1 MRQYHCLMAVANSAV
16 NQTSAKER
24 TQFVIEGMTCTACA
38 ARIETAL
45 SDVEGVLDAR
55 VNFTTATSLVWHNE
69 TVDRA
74 AMRELVASLGFRAVE
89 NGNRAEIQAMTEAT
103 LARRTIPAL
112 GIAFVAMATM
122 FVGFP
127 GSDWVIAALS
137 TVSVW
142 WAGWTFHHS
151 ARLQILQRS
160 LAMDTLVS
168 LGTLA
173 AWSWSVVVLVSG
185 ADRTLHFEGAT
196 AIVAF
201 VLLGKWWEARA
212 MRTSGDSLRALADIA
227 PSNVHLGDG
236 RVLPV
241 EDLEV
246 GMKFIVAPGERVA
259 TDGRVIEGISEVD
272 ASQTSGESS
281 LVEVAPGAKVAGGVL
296 NGAGALV
303 VEATAVGE
311 DTEIARVA
319 RLVEDAQAGQAPIQ
333 RLADRVASIFVPMV
347 VVLAAG
353 TLVVRLILS
362 HELSDA
368 LTAAI
373 AVLIVSCPCSLGLA
387 TPLAVLVGT
396 GRAAQLGVIVA
407 GAHVL
412 DSTRS
417 VDTVVFDKTGTLTRG
432 KPTVVKVTALDN
444 NSDFLL
450 SLAGSLESRSEHPIA
465 RAFSQFSDQT
475 ASVGDF
481 LNHPGQGITGT
492 VDGVEMRVG
501 KRTLFEEVP
510 ASLQERDVSGTQ
522 IFLGR
527 GPVAEAAVLVTDEI
541 RPTSAA
547 AISSLRDLELE
558 VVLLSGDSCEVAEKV
573 ARAIGIDNVIAE
585 VLPEQ
590 KRDHVAAMQANGQ
603 CVAMV
608 GDGINDTPA
617 LAIADLGIAMQSGT
631 DAARNTAD
639 LTIMT
644 NDPRAVADGIVLSR
658 KTLRVIKVNLAWAFS
673 YNALALPL
681 AIIGSLAPTQ
691 AAIAMALSSF
701 LVVTNSL
708 RLRRFCSLATN

>member
-1 MRQYHCLMAVANSAV
+1 MAVANSAV

-24 TQFVIEGMTCTACA
+24 TQFIIEGMTCTACA

-55 VNFTTATSLVWHNE
+55 VNFATATSLIWHNE
-69 TVDRA
+69 TADRA
-74 AMRELVASLGFRAVE
+74 AMRELIASLGFRAVE

-103 LARRTIPAL
+103 LARRTVPAL
-112 GIAFVAMATM
+112 AIAFVAMATM
-122 FVGFP
+122 FFGFP

-142 WAGWTFHHS
+142 WAGWSFHHS
-151 ARLQILQRS
+151 TRLQILQRS

-227 PSNVHLGDG
+227 PSKVHLDDG
-236 RVLPV
+236 SELPV

-259 TDGRVIEGISEVD
+259 TDGRVVEGISEVD

-281 LVEVAPGAKVAGGVL
+281 PVEVAPGAVIAGGVL

-303 VEATAVGE
+303 VKATAVGE

-333 RLADRVASIFVPMV
+333 RLADRLASIFVPIV

-353 TLVVRLILS
+353 TLAVRLILG
-362 HELSDA
+362 HDFSDA

-412 DSTRS
+412 ESARS

-432 KPTVVKVTALDN
+432 KPTVVKVTALNTD
-444 NSDFLL
+444 SEFLL

-465 RAFSQFSDQT
+465 RAFSQFSNET
-475 ASVGDF
+475 ASVSDF

-492 VDGVEMRVG
+492 VNGVEMRVG
-501 KRTLFEEVP
+501 KRSLFEEVP
-510 ASLQERDVSGTQ
+510 ASLKEPNVSGTQ

-527 GPVAEAAVLVTDEI
+527 GPVAEAAVSVADEI

-558 VVLLSGDSCEVAEKV
+558 VVLLSGDSREVAEEV
-573 ARAIGIDNVIAE
+573 AQVIRINNVIAE
-585 VLPEQ
+585 VLPEE
-590 KRDHVAAMQANGQ
+590 KRDHIAAMQANGQ

-639 LTIMT
+639 LTIMS
-644 NDPRAVADGIVLSR
+644 NDPRAVADGIALSR
-658 KTLRVIKVNLAWAFS
+658 KTLRVIKVNLMWAFS
-673 YNALALPL
+673 YNAVALPL

-708 RLRRFCSLATN
+708 RLRRFRSLSTN

>member
-1 MRQYHCLMAVANSAV
+1 MAVANSAV

-24 TQFVIEGMTCTACA
+24 TQFIIEGMTCTACA

-55 VNFTTATSLVWHNE
+55 VNFATATSLIWHNE
-69 TVDRA
+69 TADRA
-74 AMRELVASLGFRAVE
+74 AMRELIASLGFRAVE

-103 LARRTIPAL
+103 LARRTVPAL
-112 GIAFVAMATM
+112 AIAFVAMATM
-122 FVGFP
+122 FFGFP

-142 WAGWTFHHS
+142 WAGWSFHHS
-151 ARLQILQRS
+151 TRLQILQRS

-227 PSNVHLGDG
+227 PSKVHLDDG
-236 RVLPV
+236 SELPV

-259 TDGRVIEGISEVD
+259 TDGRVVEGISEVD

-281 LVEVAPGAKVAGGVL
+281 PVEVAPGAVIAGGVL

-303 VEATAVGE
+303 VKATAVGE

-333 RLADRVASIFVPMV
+333 RLADRLASIFVPIV

-353 TLVVRLILS
+353 TLAVRLILG
-362 HELSDA
+362 HDFSDA

-412 DSTRS
+412 ESARS

-432 KPTVVKVTALDN
+432 KPTVVKVTALNTD
-444 NSDFLL
+444 SEFLL

-465 RAFSQFSDQT
+465 RAFSQFSDET
-475 ASVGDF
+475 ASVSDF

-492 VDGVEMRVG
+492 VNGVEMRVG
-501 KRTLFEEVP
+501 KRSLFEEVP
-510 ASLQERDVSGTQ
+510 ASLKEPNVSGTQ

-527 GPVAEAAVLVTDEI
+527 GPVAEAAVSVADEI

-558 VVLLSGDSCEVAEKV
+558 VVLLSGDSREVAEEV
-573 ARAIGIDNVIAE
+573 AQVIRINNVIAE
-585 VLPEQ
+585 VLPEE
-590 KRDHVAAMQANGQ
+590 KRDHIAAMQANGQ

-639 LTIMT
+639 LTIMS
-644 NDPRAVADGIVLSR
+644 NDPCAVADGIALSR
-658 KTLRVIKVNLAWAFS
+658 KTLRVIKVNLMWAFS
-673 YNALALPL
+673 YNAVALPL

-708 RLRRFCSLATN
+708 RLRRFRSLSTN

>member
-1 MRQYHCLMAVANSAV
+1 MAVANSAV

-24 TQFVIEGMTCTACA
+24 TQFIIEGMTCTACA

-55 VNFTTATSLVWHNE
+55 VNFATATSLIWHNE
-69 TVDRA
+69 TADRA
-74 AMRELVASLGFRAVE
+74 AMRELIASLGFRAVE

-103 LARRTIPAL
+103 LARRTVPAL
-112 GIAFVAMATM
+112 AIAFVAMATM
-122 FVGFP
+122 FFGFP

-142 WAGWTFHHS
+142 WAGWSFHHS
-151 ARLQILQRS
+151 TRLQILQRS

-227 PSNVHLGDG
+227 PSKVHLDDG
-236 RVLPV
+236 SELPV

-259 TDGRVIEGISEVD
+259 TDGRVVEGISEVD

-281 LVEVAPGAKVAGGVL
+281 PVEVAPGAVIAGGVL

-303 VEATAVGE
+303 VKATAVGD

-333 RLADRVASIFVPMV
+333 RLADRLASIFVPIV

-353 TLVVRLILS
+353 TLAVRLILG
-362 HELSDA
+362 HDFSDA

-412 DSTRS
+412 ESARS

-432 KPTVVKVTALDN
+432 KPTVVKVAALNTD
-444 NSDFLL
+444 SEFLL

-465 RAFSQFSDQT
+465 RAFSQFSNET
-475 ASVGDF
+475 ASVSDF

-492 VDGVEMRVG
+492 VNGVEMRVG
-501 KRTLFEEVP
+501 KRSLFEEVP
-510 ASLQERDVSGTQ
+510 ASLKEPDVSGTR

-527 GPVAEAAVLVTDEI
+527 GPVAEAAVSVTDEI

-558 VVLLSGDSCEVAEKV
+558 VVLLSGDSREVAEEV
-573 ARAIGIDNVIAE
+573 AQVIRINNVIAE
-585 VLPEQ
+585 VLPEE
-590 KRDHVAAMQANGQ
+590 KRDHIAAMQANGQ

-639 LTIMT
+639 LTIMS
-644 NDPRAVADGIVLSR
+644 NDPRAVADGIALSR
-658 KTLRVIKVNLAWAFS
+658 KTLRVIKVNLMWAFS
-673 YNALALPL
+673 YNAVALPL

-708 RLRRFCSLATN
+708 RLRRFRSLSTN

>member
-1 MRQYHCLMAVANSAV
+1 MAVANSAV

-24 TQFVIEGMTCTACA
+24 TQFIIEGMTCTACA

-45 SDVEGVLDAR
+45 SDVDGVLDAR
-55 VNFTTATSLVWHNE
+55 VNFATATSLIWHNE
-69 TVDRA
+69 TADRA
-74 AMRELVASLGFRAVE
+74 AMRELIASLGFRAVE

-103 LARRTIPAL
+103 LARRTVPAL
-112 GIAFVAMATM
+112 AIALVAMATM
-122 FVGFP
+122 FFGFP

-142 WAGWTFHHS
+142 WAGWSFHHS
-151 ARLQILQRS
+151 TRLQILQRS

-227 PSNVHLGDG
+227 PSKVHLDDG
-236 RVLPV
+236 SELPV

-259 TDGRVIEGISEVD
+259 TDGRVVEGISEVD

-281 LVEVAPGAKVAGGVL
+281 PVEVAPGAVIAGGVL

-303 VEATAVGE
+303 IEATAVGE

-333 RLADRVASIFVPMV
+333 RLADRLASIFVPIV

-353 TLVVRLILS
+353 TLAVRLILG
-362 HELSDA
+362 HDFSDA

-412 DSTRS
+412 ESARS

-432 KPTVVKVTALDN
+432 KPTVVKVTALNTD
-444 NSDFLL
+444 SEFLL

-465 RAFSQFSDQT
+465 RAFSQFSNET
-475 ASVGDF
+475 ASVSDF

-492 VDGVEMRVG
+492 VNGVEMRVG
-501 KRTLFEEVP
+501 KRSLFEEVP
-510 ASLQERDVSGTQ
+510 ASLKEPNVSGTQ

-527 GPVAEAAVLVTDEI
+527 GPVAEAAVSVADEI

-558 VVLLSGDSCEVAEKV
+558 VVLLSGDSREVAEEV
-573 ARAIGIDNVIAE
+573 AQVIRINNVIAE
-585 VLPEQ
+585 VLPEE
-590 KRDHVAAMQANGQ
+590 KRDHIAAMQANGQ

-639 LTIMT
+639 LTIMS
-644 NDPRAVADGIVLSR
+644 NDPRAVADGIALSR
-658 KTLRVIKVNLAWAFS
+658 KTLRVIKVNLMWAFS
-673 YNALALPL
+673 YNAVALPL

-708 RLRRFCSLATN
+708 RLRRFRSLSTN

>member
-1 MRQYHCLMAVANSAV
+1 MAVANSAV

-24 TQFVIEGMTCTACA
+24 TQFIIEGMTCTACA

-55 VNFTTATSLVWHNE
+55 VNFATATSLIWHNE

-74 AMRELVASLGFRAVE
+74 AMRDLVASLGFRAVE
-89 NGNRAEIQAMTEAT
+89 NGNRAEIQATTEAA
-103 LARRTIPAL
+103 LARRAIPAL
-112 GIAFVAMATM
+112 GIAFVAMTTM
-122 FVGFP
+122 FVAFP

-142 WAGWTFHHS
+142 WAGWTFHRS

-212 MRTSGDSLRALADIA
+212 MRISSDSLSALADIA
-227 PSNVHLGDG
+227 PSKVHLGDG
-236 RVLPV
+236 REIPI

-272 ASQTSGESS
+272 ASQTTGESS
-281 LVEVAPGAKVAGGVL
+281 PVEVAPGAKVAGGVL

-303 VEATAVGE
+303 VEATAIGE

-319 RLVEDAQAGQAPIQ
+319 RLVEEAQAGQAPIQ
-333 RLADRVASIFVPMV
+333 RLADRVASIFVPVV

-353 TLVVRLILS
+353 TLVIRLILG

-373 AVLIVSCPCSLGLA
+373 AVLIVSCPCALGLA

-396 GRAAQLGVIVA
+396 GRAAQLGIIVA

-412 DSTRS
+412 DATRS

-432 KPTVVKVTALDN
+432 KPIVAKVTAPNN
-444 NSDFLL
+444 NSELLL

-465 RAFSQFSDQT
+465 RAFSQFSEET
-475 ASVGDF
+475 ASVIDF

-501 KRTLFEEVP
+501 KRALFEEVP
-510 ASLQERDVSGTQ
+510 ASLKEPDISGTR

-527 GPVAEAAVLVTDEI
+527 GPIAEAAVFVTDEI

-547 AISSLRDLELE
+547 AISSLRDLDLE
-558 VVLLSGDSCEVAEKV
+558 VVLLSGDSHEAAEKV
-573 ARAIGIDNVIAE
+573 ARDIRIDNVIAD
-585 VLPEQ
+585 VLPEE

-644 NDPRAVADGIVLSR
+644 NDPRAVADGIALSR
-658 KTLRVIKVNLAWAFS
+658 KTLRIIKANLAWAFS
-673 YNALALPL
+673 YNAVALPL
-681 AIIGSLAPTQ
+681 AVTGSLAPTQ

-701 LVVTNSL
+701 FVVTNSL
-708 RLRRFCSLATN
+708 RLRRFRSLSTD

>member
-1 MRQYHCLMAVANSAV
+1 MAVANSAV

-24 TQFVIEGMTCTACA
+24 TQFIIEGMTCTACA

-55 VNFTTATSLVWHNE
+55 VNFATATSLIWHNE
-69 TVDRA
+69 TVDGD

-103 LARRTIPAL
+103 LARRTVPAL
-112 GIAFVAMATM
+112 AIAFVAMATM
-122 FVGFP
+122 FFGFP

-142 WAGWTFHHS
+142 WAGWSFHRS
-151 ARLQILQRS
+151 TRLQILQRS

-185 ADRTLHFEGAT
+185 ADRTLHFEGAA

-227 PSNVHLGDG
+227 PSKVHLGDG
-236 RVLPV
+236 SELPV

-259 TDGRVIEGISEVD
+259 TDGRVVEGISEVD

-281 LVEVAPGAKVAGGVL
+281 PVEVAPGAIVAGGVL

-333 RLADRVASIFVPMV
+333 RLADRLAAIFVPI
-347 VVLAAG
+347 VVLLAVG
-353 TLVVRLILS
+353 TLVVRLILG
-362 HELSDA
+362 HDLSDA

-412 DSTRS
+412 ESTRS

-432 KPTVVKVTALDN
+432 KPTVVKVTAPDN
-444 NSDFLL
+444 NSEFLL

-465 RAFSQFSDQT
+465 RAFSQFSDET
-475 ASVGDF
+475 VSVSDF

-492 VDGVEMRVG
+492 VNGVEMRVG
-501 KRTLFEEVP
+501 KRSLFEEVP
-510 ASLQERDVSGTQ
+510 ASLKEPDVSGTQ
-522 IFLGR
+522 IFFGR
-527 GPVAEAAVLVTDEI
+527 GPVAEAAVSVTDQI

-558 VVLLSGDSCEVAEKV
+558 VVLLSGDSCEVAEEV
-573 ARAIGIDNVIAE
+573 ARTIRINNVIAE
-585 VLPEQ
+585 VLPEE
-590 KRDHVAAMQANGQ
+590 KRDHIAAMQANGQ

-617 LAIADLGIAMQSGT
+617 LALADLGIAMQSGT

-639 LTIMT
+639 LTIMS
-644 NDPRAVADGIVLSR
+644 NDPRAVADGIALSR
-658 KTLRVIKVNLAWAFS
+658 KTLRVIKVNLMWAFS
-673 YNALALPL
+673 YNAVALPL
-681 AIIGSLAPTQ
+681 AIVGSLAPTQ

-708 RLRRFCSLATN
+708 RLRRFRSLSTN

>member
-1 MRQYHCLMAVANSAV
+1 MAVANSAV

-24 TQFVIEGMTCTACA
+24 TQFIIEGMTCTACA

-55 VNFTTATSLVWHNE
+55 VNFATATSLIWHNE
-69 TVDRA
+69 TVDGD

-103 LARRTIPAL
+103 LARRTVPAL
-112 GIAFVAMATM
+112 AIAFVAMATM
-122 FVGFP
+122 FFGFP

-142 WAGWTFHHS
+142 WAGWSFHRS
-151 ARLQILQRS
+151 TRLQILQRS

-185 ADRTLHFEGAT
+185 ADRTLHFEGAA

-227 PSNVHLGDG
+227 PSKVHLGDG
-236 RVLPV
+236 SELPV

-259 TDGRVIEGISEVD
+259 TDGRVVEGISEVD

-281 LVEVAPGAKVAGGVL
+281 PVEVAPGAIVAGGVL

-333 RLADRVASIFVPMV
+333 RLADRLAAIFVPI
-347 VVLAAG
+347 VVLLAVG
-353 TLVVRLILS
+353 TLVLRLILG
-362 HELSDA
+362 HDLSDA

-412 DSTRS
+412 ESTRS

-432 KPTVVKVTALDN
+432 KPTVVKVTAPDN
-444 NSDFLL
+444 NSEFLL

-465 RAFSQFSDQT
+465 RAFSQFSDET
-475 ASVGDF
+475 VSVSDF

-492 VDGVEMRVG
+492 VNGVEMRVG
-501 KRTLFEEVP
+501 KRSLFEEVP
-510 ASLQERDVSGTQ
+510 ASLKEPDVSGTQ
-522 IFLGR
+522 IFFGR
-527 GPVAEAAVLVTDEI
+527 GPVAEAAVSVTDQI

-558 VVLLSGDSCEVAEKV
+558 VVLLSGDSCEVAEEV
-573 ARAIGIDNVIAE
+573 ARTIRINNVIAE
-585 VLPEQ
+585 VLPEE
-590 KRDHVAAMQANGQ
+590 KRDHIAAMQANGQ

-617 LAIADLGIAMQSGT
+617 LALADLGIAMQSGT

-639 LTIMT
+639 LTIMS
-644 NDPRAVADGIVLSR
+644 NDPRAVADGIALSR
-658 KTLRVIKVNLAWAFS
+658 KTLRVIKVNLMWAFS
-673 YNALALPL
+673 YNAVALPL
-681 AIIGSLAPTQ
+681 AIVGSLAPTQ

-708 RLRRFCSLATN
+708 RLRRFRSLSTN

>member
-1 MRQYHCLMAVANSAV
+1 MAVANSAV

-24 TQFVIEGMTCTACA
+24 TQFIIEGMTCTACA

-55 VNFTTATSLVWHNE
+55 VNFATATSLIWHNE
-69 TVDRA
+69 TVDGD

-103 LARRTIPAL
+103 LARRTVPAL
-112 GIAFVAMATM
+112 AIAFVAMATM
-122 FVGFP
+122 FFGFP

-142 WAGWTFHHS
+142 WAGWSFHRS
-151 ARLQILQRS
+151 TRLQILQRS

-185 ADRTLHFEGAT
+185 ADRTLHFEGAA

-227 PSNVHLGDG
+227 PSKVHLGDG
-236 RVLPV
+236 SELPV

-259 TDGRVIEGISEVD
+259 TDGRVVEGISEVD

-281 LVEVAPGAKVAGGVL
+281 PVEVAPGAIIAGGVL

-333 RLADRVASIFVPMV
+333 RLADRLAAIFVPI
-347 VVLAAG
+347 VVLLAVG
-353 TLVVRLILS
+353 TLVLRLILG
-362 HELSDA
+362 HDLSDA

-412 DSTRS
+412 ESTRS

-432 KPTVVKVTALDN
+432 KPTVVKVTAPDN
-444 NSDFLL
+444 NSEFLL

-465 RAFSQFSDQT
+465 WAFSQFSDET
-475 ASVGDF
+475 ASVSDF

-492 VDGVEMRVG
+492 VNGVEMRVG
-501 KRTLFEEVP
+501 KRSLFEEVP
-510 ASLQERDVSGTQ
+510 ASLKEPDVSGTQ
-522 IFLGR
+522 IFFGR
-527 GPVAEAAVLVTDEI
+527 GPVAEAAVSVTDQI

-558 VVLLSGDSCEVAEKV
+558 VVLLSGDSCEVAEEV
-573 ARAIGIDNVIAE
+573 ARTIRINNVIAE
-585 VLPEQ
+585 VLPEE
-590 KRDHVAAMQANGQ
+590 KRDHIAAMQANGQ

-617 LAIADLGIAMQSGT
+617 LALADLGIAMQSGT

-639 LTIMT
+639 LTIMS
-644 NDPRAVADGIVLSR
+644 NDPRAVADGIALSR
-658 KTLRVIKVNLAWAFS
+658 KTLRVIKVNLMWAFS
-673 YNALALPL
+673 YNAVALPL
-681 AIIGSLAPTQ
+681 AIVGSLAPTQ

-708 RLRRFCSLATN
+708 RLRRFRSLSTN

>member
-1 MRQYHCLMAVANSAV
+1 MAVANSAV

-24 TQFVIEGMTCTACA
+24 TQFIIEGMTCTACA

-55 VNFTTATSLVWHNE
+55 VNFATATSLIWHNE

-103 LARRTIPAL
+103 LARRTVPAL
-112 GIAFVAMATM
+112 AIAFVAMATM
-122 FVGFP
+122 FFGFP
-127 GSDWVIAALS
+127 GSDWAIAALS

-185 ADRTLHFEGAT
+185 ADRTLHFEGAA

-227 PSNVHLGDG
+227 PSKVHLGDG
-236 RVLPV
+236 SEIPV

-259 TDGRVIEGISEVD
+259 TDGRVVEGISEVD

-281 LVEVAPGAKVAGGVL
+281 PVEVAPGAIIAGGVL

-333 RLADRVASIFVPMV
+333 RLADRLASIFVPI
-347 VVLAAG
+347 VVLLAVG
-353 TLVVRLILS
+353 TLVVRLILG
-362 HELSDA
+362 HDLSDA

-432 KPTVVKVTALDN
+432 KPTVVKVTALNN
-444 NSDFLL
+444 NSEFLL

-465 RAFSQFSDQT
+465 RAFSQFSDET
-475 ASVGDF
+475 ASVSDF

-492 VDGVEMRVG
+492 VNGVEMRVG
-501 KRTLFEEVP
+501 KRSLFEEVP
-510 ASLQERDVSGTQ
+510 ASLKEPDVSGTR

-527 GPVAEAAVLVTDEI
+527 GPVAEAAVSVTDEI

-558 VVLLSGDSCEVAEKV
+558 VVLLSGDSCEVAEEV
-573 ARAIGIDNVIAE
+573 ARAIRIDNVIAE
-585 VLPEQ
+585 VLPEE
-590 KRDHVAAMQANGQ
+590 KRDHIAAMQANGQ

-617 LAIADLGIAMQSGT
+617 LAVADLGIAMQSGT

-639 LTIMT
+639 LTIMS
-644 NDPRAVADGIVLSR
+644 NDPRAVADGIALSR
-658 KTLRVIKVNLAWAFS
+658 KTLRVIKVNLMWAFS
-673 YNALALPL
+673 YNAVALPL

-708 RLRRFCSLATN
+708 RLRRFRSLSTN

>member
-1 MRQYHCLMAVANSAV
+1 MAVANSAV

-55 VNFTTATSLVWHNE
+55 VNFATATSLIWHNE

-103 LARRTIPAL
+103 LARRTVPAL
-112 GIAFVAMATM
+112 AIAFVAMATM
-122 FVGFP
+122 FFGFP
-127 GSDWVIAALS
+127 GSDWAIAALS

-185 ADRTLHFEGAT
+185 ADRTLHFEGAA

-227 PSNVHLGDG
+227 PSKVHLGDG
-236 RVLPV
+236 SEIPV

-259 TDGRVIEGISEVD
+259 TDGRVVEGISEVD

-281 LVEVAPGAKVAGGVL
+281 PVEVAPGAIIAGGVL

-333 RLADRVASIFVPMV
+333 RLADRLASIFVPI
-347 VVLAAG
+347 VVLLAVG
-353 TLVVRLILS
+353 TLVVRLILG
-362 HELSDA
+362 HDLSDA

-432 KPTVVKVTALDN
+432 KPTVVKVTALNN
-444 NSDFLL
+444 NSEFLL

-465 RAFSQFSDQT
+465 RAFSQFSDET
-475 ASVGDF
+475 ASVSDF

-492 VDGVEMRVG
+492 VNGVEMRVG
-501 KRTLFEEVP
+501 KRSLFEEVP
-510 ASLQERDVSGTQ
+510 ASLKEPDVSGTR

-527 GPVAEAAVLVTDEI
+527 GPVAEAAVSVTDEI

-558 VVLLSGDSCEVAEKV
+558 VVLLSGDSCEVAEEV
-573 ARAIGIDNVIAE
+573 ARAIRIDNVIAE
-585 VLPEQ
+585 VLPEE
-590 KRDHVAAMQANGQ
+590 KRDHIAAMQANGQ

-617 LAIADLGIAMQSGT
+617 LAVADLGIAMQSGT

-639 LTIMT
+639 LTIMS
-644 NDPRAVADGIVLSR
+644 NDPRAVADGIALSR
-658 KTLRVIKVNLAWAFS
+658 KTLRVIKVNLMWAFS
-673 YNALALPL
+673 YNAVALPL

-708 RLRRFCSLATN
+708 RLRRFRSLSTN

>member
-1 MRQYHCLMAVANSAV
+1 MAVANSAV

-24 TQFVIEGMTCTACA
+24 TQFIIEGMTCTACA

-55 VNFTTATSLVWHNE
+55 VNFATATSLIWHNE

-103 LARRTIPAL
+103 LARRTVPAL
-112 GIAFVAMATM
+112 AIAFVAMATM
-122 FVGFP
+122 FFGFP
-127 GSDWVIAALS
+127 GSDWAIAALS

-185 ADRTLHFEGAT
+185 ADRTLHFEGAA

-227 PSNVHLGDG
+227 PSKVHLADG
-236 RVLPV
+236 SEIPV

-259 TDGRVIEGISEVD
+259 TDGRVVEGISEVD

-281 LVEVAPGAKVAGGVL
+281 PVEVAPGAIIAGGVL

-333 RLADRVASIFVPMV
+333 RLADRLASIFVPI
-347 VVLAAG
+347 VVLLAVG
-353 TLVVRLILS
+353 TLVVRLILG
-362 HELSDA
+362 HDLSDA

-432 KPTVVKVTALDN
+432 KPTVVKVTALNN
-444 NSDFLL
+444 NSEFLL

-465 RAFSQFSDQT
+465 RAFSQFSDET
-475 ASVGDF
+475 ASVSDF

-492 VDGVEMRVG
+492 VNGVEMRVG
-501 KRTLFEEVP
+501 KRSLFEEVP
-510 ASLQERDVSGTQ
+510 ASLKEPDVSGTR

-527 GPVAEAAVLVTDEI
+527 GPVAEAAVSVTDEI

-558 VVLLSGDSCEVAEKV
+558 VVLLSGDSCEVAEEV
-573 ARAIGIDNVIAE
+573 ARAIRIDNVIAE
-585 VLPEQ
+585 VLPEE
-590 KRDHVAAMQANGQ
+590 KRDHIAAMQANGQ

-617 LAIADLGIAMQSGT
+617 LAVADLGIAMQSGT

-639 LTIMT
+639 LTIMS
-644 NDPRAVADGIVLSR
+644 NDPRAVADGIALSR
-658 KTLRVIKVNLAWAFS
+658 KTLRVIKVNLMWAFS
-673 YNALALPL
+673 YNAVALPL

-708 RLRRFCSLATN
+708 RLRRFRSLSTN

>member
-1 MRQYHCLMAVANSAV
+1 
-16 NQTSAKER
+16 
-24 TQFVIEGMTCTACA
+24 
-38 ARIETAL
+38 
-45 SDVEGVLDAR
+45 
-55 VNFTTATSLVWHNE
+55 
-69 TVDRA
+69 
-74 AMRELVASLGFRAVE
+74 
-89 NGNRAEIQAMTEAT
+89 
-103 LARRTIPAL
+103 
-112 GIAFVAMATM
+112 
-122 FVGFP
+122 
-127 GSDWVIAALS
+127 
-137 TVSVW
+137 
-142 WAGWTFHHS
+142 
-151 ARLQILQRS
+151 
-160 LAMDTLVS
+160 
-168 LGTLA
+168 
-173 AWSWSVVVLVSG
+173 
-185 ADRTLHFEGAT
+185 
-196 AIVAF
+196 
-201 VLLGKWWEARA
+201 

-227 PSNVHLGDG
+227 PSKVHLDDG
-236 RVLPV
+236 SELPV

-259 TDGRVIEGISEVD
+259 TDGRVVEGISEVD

-281 LVEVAPGAKVAGGVL
+281 PVEVAPGAVIAGGVL

-303 VEATAVGE
+303 VKATAVGE

-333 RLADRVASIFVPMV
+333 RLADRLASIFVPIV

-353 TLVVRLILS
+353 TLAVRLILG
-362 HELSDA
+362 HDFSDA

-412 DSTRS
+412 ESARS

-432 KPTVVKVTALDN
+432 KPTVVKVTALNTD
-444 NSDFLL
+444 SEFLL

-465 RAFSQFSDQT
+465 RAFSQFSNET
-475 ASVGDF
+475 ASVSDF

-492 VDGVEMRVG
+492 VNGVEMRVG
-501 KRTLFEEVP
+501 KRSLFEEVP
-510 ASLQERDVSGTQ
+510 ASLKEPNVSGTQ

-527 GPVAEAAVLVTDEI
+527 GPVAEAAVSVADEI

-558 VVLLSGDSCEVAEKV
+558 VVLLSGDSREVAEEV
-573 ARAIGIDNVIAE
+573 AQVIRINNVIAE
-585 VLPEQ
+585 VLPEE
-590 KRDHVAAMQANGQ
+590 KRDHIAAMQANGQ

-639 LTIMT
+639 LTIMS
-644 NDPRAVADGIVLSR
+644 NDPRAVADGIALSR
-658 KTLRVIKVNLAWAFS
+658 KTLRVIKVNLMWAFS
-673 YNALALPL
+673 YNAVALPL

-708 RLRRFCSLATN
+708 RLRRFRSLSTN

>member
-1 MRQYHCLMAVANSAV
+1 MAVANSAV

-24 TQFVIEGMTCTACA
+24 TQFIIEGMTCTACA

-45 SDVEGVLDAR
+45 SDVDGVLDAR
-55 VNFTTATSLVWHNE
+55 VNFATATSLIWHNE
-69 TVDRA
+69 TADRA
-74 AMRELVASLGFRAVE
+74 AMRELIASLGFRAVE

-103 LARRTIPAL
+103 LARRTVPAL
-112 GIAFVAMATM
+112 AIALVAMATM
-122 FVGFP
+122 FFGFP

-142 WAGWTFHHS
+142 WAGWSFHHS
-151 ARLQILQRS
+151 TRLQILQRS

-227 PSNVHLGDG
+227 PSKVQLGDG
-236 RVLPV
+236 SELPV

-259 TDGRVIEGISEVD
+259 TDGRVVEGISEVD

-281 LVEVAPGAKVAGGVL
+281 PVEVAPGAVIAGGVL
-296 NGAGALV
+296 NGAGSLV
-303 VEATAVGE
+303 VKATAVGE

-333 RLADRVASIFVPMV
+333 RLADRLASIFVPIV

-353 TLVVRLILS
+353 TLAVRLILG
-362 HELSDA
+362 HDFSDA

-412 DSTRS
+412 ESARS

-432 KPTVVKVTALDN
+432 KPTVVKVTALNTD
-444 NSDFLL
+444 SEFLL

-465 RAFSQFSDQT
+465 RAFSQFSNET
-475 ASVGDF
+475 ASVSDF

-492 VDGVEMRVG
+492 VNGVEMRVG
-501 KRTLFEEVP
+501 KRSLFEEVP
-510 ASLQERDVSGTQ
+510 ASLKEPNVSGTQ
-522 IFLGR
+522 ILLGR
-527 GPVAEAAVLVTDEI
+527 GPVAEAAVSVADEI

-558 VVLLSGDSCEVAEKV
+558 VVLLSGDSCEVTEEV
-573 ARAIGIDNVIAE
+573 AQVIRINNVIAE
-585 VLPEQ
+585 VLPEE
-590 KRDHVAAMQANGQ
+590 KRDHIAAMQANGQ

-639 LTIMT
+639 LTIMS
-644 NDPRAVADGIVLSR
+644 NDPRAVADGIALSR
-658 KTLRVIKVNLAWAFS
+658 KTLRVIKVNLMWAFS
-673 YNALALPL
+673 YNAVALPL

-701 LVVTNSL
+701 LVVPNSL
-708 RLRRFCSLATN
+708 RLRRFRSLSTN

>member
-1 MRQYHCLMAVANSAV
+1 MAVANSAV

-24 TQFVIEGMTCTACA
+24 TQFIIEGMTCTACA

-45 SDVEGVLDAR
+45 SDVDGVLDAR
-55 VNFTTATSLVWHNE
+55 VNFATATSLIWHNE
-69 TVDRA
+69 TADRA
-74 AMRELVASLGFRAVE
+74 AMRELIASLGFRAVE

-103 LARRTIPAL
+103 LARRTVPAL
-112 GIAFVAMATM
+112 AIALVAMATM
-122 FVGFP
+122 FFGFP

-142 WAGWTFHHS
+142 WAGWSFHHS
-151 ARLQILQRS
+151 TRLQILQRS

-227 PSNVHLGDG
+227 PSKVHLDDG
-236 RVLPV
+236 SELPV

-259 TDGRVIEGISEVD
+259 TDGRVVEGISEVD

-281 LVEVAPGAKVAGGVL
+281 PVEVAPGAVIAGGVL

-303 VEATAVGE
+303 VKATAVGE

-333 RLADRVASIFVPMV
+333 RLADRLASIFVPIV

-353 TLVVRLILS
+353 TLAVRLILG
-362 HELSDA
+362 HDFSDA

-412 DSTRS
+412 ESARS

-432 KPTVVKVTALDN
+432 KPTVVKVTALNTD
-444 NSDFLL
+444 SEFLL

-465 RAFSQFSDQT
+465 RAFSQFSNET
-475 ASVGDF
+475 ASVSDF

-492 VDGVEMRVG
+492 VNGVEMRVG
-501 KRTLFEEVP
+501 KRSLFEEVP
-510 ASLQERDVSGTQ
+510 ASLKEPNVSGTQ

-527 GPVAEAAVLVTDEI
+527 GPVAEAAVSVADEI

-558 VVLLSGDSCEVAEKV
+558 VVLLSGDSREVAEEV
-573 ARAIGIDNVIAE
+573 AQVIRINNVIAE
-585 VLPEQ
+585 VLPEE
-590 KRDHVAAMQANGQ
+590 KRDHIAAMQANGQ

-639 LTIMT
+639 LTIMS
-644 NDPRAVADGIVLSR
+644 NDPRAVADGIALSR
-658 KTLRVIKVNLAWAFS
+658 KTLRVIKVNLMWAFS
-673 YNALALPL
+673 YNAVALPL

-708 RLRRFCSLATN
+708 RLRRFRSLSTN

>member
-1 MRQYHCLMAVANSAV
+1 MAVANSAV

-24 TQFVIEGMTCTACA
+24 TQFIIEGMTCTACA

-55 VNFTTATSLVWHNE
+55 VNFATATSLIWHNE

-74 AMRELVASLGFRAVE
+74 AMRDLVASLGFRAVE
-89 NGNRAEIQAMTEAT
+89 NGNRAEIQATTEAA
-103 LARRTIPAL
+103 LARRAIPAL
-112 GIAFVAMATM
+112 GIAFVAMTTM
-122 FVGFP
+122 FVAFP

-142 WAGWTFHHS
+142 WAGWTFHRS

-212 MRTSGDSLRALADIA
+212 MRISSDSLSALADIA
-227 PSNVHLGDG
+227 PSKVHLGDG
-236 RVLPV
+236 REIPV

-272 ASQTSGESS
+272 ASQTTGESS
-281 LVEVAPGAKVAGGVL
+281 PVEVAPGAKVAGGVL

-303 VEATAVGE
+303 VEATAIGE

-319 RLVEDAQAGQAPIQ
+319 RLVEEAQAGQAPIQ
-333 RLADRVASIFVPMV
+333 RLADRVASIFVPVV

-353 TLVVRLILS
+353 TLVIRLILG

-373 AVLIVSCPCSLGLA
+373 AVLIVSCPCALGLA

-396 GRAAQLGVIVA
+396 GRAAQLGIIVA

-412 DSTRS
+412 DATRS

-432 KPTVVKVTALDN
+432 KPIVAKVTAPNN
-444 NSDFLL
+444 NSELLL

-465 RAFSQFSDQT
+465 RAFSQFSEET
-475 ASVGDF
+475 ASVIDF

-501 KRTLFEEVP
+501 KRALFEEVP
-510 ASLQERDVSGTQ
+510 ASLKEPDISGTR

-527 GPVAEAAVLVTDEI
+527 GPIAEAAVFVTDEI

-547 AISSLRDLELE
+547 AISSLRDLDLE
-558 VVLLSGDSCEVAEKV
+558 VVLLSGDSHEAAEKV
-573 ARAIGIDNVIAE
+573 ARDIRIDNVIAD
-585 VLPEQ
+585 VLPEE

-644 NDPRAVADGIVLSR
+644 NDPRAVADGIALSR
-658 KTLRVIKVNLAWAFS
+658 KTLRIIKANLAWAFS
-673 YNALALPL
+673 YNAVALPL
-681 AIIGSLAPTQ
+681 AVTGSLAPTQ

-701 LVVTNSL
+701 FVVTNSL
-708 RLRRFCSLATN
+708 RLRRFRSLSTD

>member
-1 MRQYHCLMAVANSAV
+1 MAVANSAV

-24 TQFVIEGMTCTACA
+24 TQFIIEGMTCTACA

-45 SDVEGVLDAR
+45 SDVDGVLDAR
-55 VNFTTATSLVWHNE
+55 VNFATATSLIWHNE
-69 TVDRA
+69 TADRA
-74 AMRELVASLGFRAVE
+74 AMRELIASLGFRAVE

-103 LARRTIPAL
+103 LARRTVPAL
-112 GIAFVAMATM
+112 AIALVAMATM
-122 FVGFP
+122 FFGFP

-142 WAGWTFHHS
+142 WAGWSFHHS
-151 ARLQILQRS
+151 TRLQILQRS

-227 PSNVHLGDG
+227 PSKVHLDDG
-236 RVLPV
+236 SELPV

-259 TDGRVIEGISEVD
+259 TDGRVVEGISEVD

-281 LVEVAPGAKVAGGVL
+281 PVEVAPGAVIAGGVL

-303 VEATAVGE
+303 VKATAVGE

-333 RLADRVASIFVPMV
+333 RLADRLASIFVPIV

-353 TLVVRLILS
+353 TLAVRLILG
-362 HELSDA
+362 HDFSDA

-412 DSTRS
+412 ESARS

-432 KPTVVKVTALDN
+432 KPTVVKVTALNTD
-444 NSDFLL
+444 SEFLL

-465 RAFSQFSDQT
+465 RAFSQFSDET
-475 ASVGDF
+475 ASVSDF

-492 VDGVEMRVG
+492 VNGVEMRVG
-501 KRTLFEEVP
+501 KRSLFEEVP
-510 ASLQERDVSGTQ
+510 ASLKEPNVSGTQ

-527 GPVAEAAVLVTDEI
+527 GPVAEAAVSVADEI

-558 VVLLSGDSCEVAEKV
+558 VVLLSGDSREVAEEV
-573 ARAIGIDNVIAE
+573 AQVIRINNVIAE
-585 VLPEQ
+585 VLPEE
-590 KRDHVAAMQANGQ
+590 KRDHIAAMQANGQ

-639 LTIMT
+639 LTIMS
-644 NDPRAVADGIVLSR
+644 NDPRAVADGIALSR
-658 KTLRVIKVNLAWAFS
+658 KTLRVIKVNLMWAFS
-673 YNALALPL
+673 YNAVALPL

-708 RLRRFCSLATN
+708 RLRRFRSLSTN

>member
-1 MRQYHCLMAVANSAV
+1 MAVANSAV

-24 TQFVIEGMTCTACA
+24 TQFIIEGMTCTACA

-55 VNFTTATSLVWHNE
+55 VNFATATSLIWHNE
-69 TVDRA
+69 TVDGD

-89 NGNRAEIQAMTEAT
+89 NGNRSEIQAMTEAT
-103 LARRTIPAL
+103 LARRTVPAL
-112 GIAFVAMATM
+112 AIAFVAMATM
-122 FVGFP
+122 FFGFP

-142 WAGWTFHHS
+142 WAGWSFHRS
-151 ARLQILQRS
+151 TRLQILQRS

-185 ADRTLHFEGAT
+185 ADRTLHFEGAA

-227 PSNVHLGDG
+227 PSKVHLGDG
-236 RVLPV
+236 SELPV

-259 TDGRVIEGISEVD
+259 TDGRVVEGISEVD

-281 LVEVAPGAKVAGGVL
+281 PVEVAPGAIVAGGVL

-333 RLADRVASIFVPMV
+333 RLADRLAAIFVPI
-347 VVLAAG
+347 VVLLAVG
-353 TLVVRLILS
+353 TLVVRLILG
-362 HELSDA
+362 HDLSDA

-412 DSTRS
+412 ESTRS

-432 KPTVVKVTALDN
+432 KPTVVKVTAPDN
-444 NSDFLL
+444 NSEFLL

-465 RAFSQFSDQT
+465 WAFSQFSDET
-475 ASVGDF
+475 ASVSDF

-492 VDGVEMRVG
+492 VNGVEMRVG
-501 KRTLFEEVP
+501 KRSLFEEVP
-510 ASLQERDVSGTQ
+510 ASLKEPDVSGTQ
-522 IFLGR
+522 IFFGR
-527 GPVAEAAVLVTDEI
+527 GPVAEAAVSVTDQI

-558 VVLLSGDSCEVAEKV
+558 VVLLSGDSCEVAEEV
-573 ARAIGIDNVIAE
+573 ARTIRINNVIAE
-585 VLPEQ
+585 VLPEE
-590 KRDHVAAMQANGQ
+590 KRDHIAAMQANGQ

-617 LAIADLGIAMQSGT
+617 LALADLGIAMQSGT

-639 LTIMT
+639 LTIMS
-644 NDPRAVADGIVLSR
+644 NDPRAVADGIALSR
-658 KTLRVIKVNLAWAFS
+658 KTLRVIKVNLMWAFS
-673 YNALALPL
+673 YNAVALPL
-681 AIIGSLAPTQ
+681 AIVGSLAPTQ

-708 RLRRFCSLATN
+708 RLRRFRSLSTN

>member
-1 MRQYHCLMAVANSAV
+1 MAVANSAV

-24 TQFVIEGMTCTACA
+24 TQFIIEGMTCTACA

-45 SDVEGVLDAR
+45 SDVDGVLDAR
-55 VNFTTATSLVWHNE
+55 VNFATATSLIWHNE
-69 TVDRA
+69 TADRA
-74 AMRELVASLGFRAVE
+74 AMRELIASLGFRAVE

-103 LARRTIPAL
+103 LARRTVPAL
-112 GIAFVAMATM
+112 AIAFVAMATM
-122 FVGFP
+122 FFGFP

-142 WAGWTFHHS
+142 WAGWSFHHS
-151 ARLQILQRS
+151 TRLQILQRS

-227 PSNVHLGDG
+227 PSKVHLDDG
-236 RVLPV
+236 SELPV

-259 TDGRVIEGISEVD
+259 TDGRVVEGISEVD

-281 LVEVAPGAKVAGGVL
+281 PVEVAPGAVIAGGVL

-303 VEATAVGE
+303 VKATAVGE

-333 RLADRVASIFVPMV
+333 RLADRLASIFVPIV

-353 TLVVRLILS
+353 TLAVRLILG
-362 HELSDA
+362 HDFSDA

-412 DSTRS
+412 ESARS

-432 KPTVVKVTALDN
+432 KPTVVKVAALNTD
-444 NSDFLL
+444 SEFLL

-465 RAFSQFSDQT
+465 RAFSQFSNET
-475 ASVGDF
+475 ASVSDF

-492 VDGVEMRVG
+492 VNGVEMRVG
-501 KRTLFEEVP
+501 KRSLFEEVP
-510 ASLQERDVSGTQ
+510 ASLKEPNVSGTQ

-527 GPVAEAAVLVTDEI
+527 GPVAEAAVSVADEI

-558 VVLLSGDSCEVAEKV
+558 VVLLSGDSREVAEEV
-573 ARAIGIDNVIAE
+573 AQVIRINNVIAE
-585 VLPEQ
+585 VLPEE
-590 KRDHVAAMQANGQ
+590 KRDHIAAMQANGQ

-639 LTIMT
+639 LTIMS
-644 NDPRAVADGIVLSR
+644 NDPRAVADGIALSR
-658 KTLRVIKVNLAWAFS
+658 KTLRVIKVNLMWAFS
-673 YNALALPL
+673 YNAVALPL

-708 RLRRFCSLATN
+708 RLRRFRSLSTN

>member
-1 MRQYHCLMAVANSAV
+1 MAVANSAV

-24 TQFVIEGMTCTACA
+24 TQFIIEGMTCTACA

-45 SDVEGVLDAR
+45 SDVDGVLDAR
-55 VNFTTATSLVWHNE
+55 VNFATATSLIWHNE
-69 TVDRA
+69 TADRA
-74 AMRELVASLGFRAVE
+74 AMRELIASLGFRAVE

-103 LARRTIPAL
+103 LARRTVPAL
-112 GIAFVAMATM
+112 AIALVAMATM
-122 FVGFP
+122 FFGFP

-142 WAGWTFHHS
+142 WAGWSFHHS
-151 ARLQILQRS
+151 TRLQILQRS

-227 PSNVHLGDG
+227 PSKVHLGDG
-236 RVLPV
+236 SELPV

-259 TDGRVIEGISEVD
+259 TDGRVVEGISEVD

-281 LVEVAPGAKVAGGVL
+281 PVEVAPGAVIAGGVL

-303 VEATAVGE
+303 VKATAVGE

-333 RLADRVASIFVPMV
+333 RLADRLASIFVPIV

-353 TLVVRLILS
+353 TLAVRLILG
-362 HELSDA
+362 HDFSDA

-412 DSTRS
+412 ESARS

-432 KPTVVKVTALDN
+432 KPTVVKVTALNTD
-444 NSDFLL
+444 SEFLL

-465 RAFSQFSDQT
+465 RAFSQFSNET
-475 ASVGDF
+475 ASVSDF

-492 VDGVEMRVG
+492 VNGVEMRVG
-501 KRTLFEEVP
+501 KRSLFEEVP
-510 ASLQERDVSGTQ
+510 ASLKEPNVSGTQ

-527 GPVAEAAVLVTDEI
+527 GPVAEAAVSVADEI

-558 VVLLSGDSCEVAEKV
+558 VVLLSGDSREVAEEV
-573 ARAIGIDNVIAE
+573 AQVIRINNVIAE
-585 VLPEQ
+585 VLPEE
-590 KRDHVAAMQANGQ
+590 KRDHIAAMQANGQ

-639 LTIMT
+639 LTIMS
-644 NDPRAVADGIVLSR
+644 NDPRAVADGIALSR
-658 KTLRVIKVNLAWAFS
+658 KTLRVIKVNLMWAFS
-673 YNALALPL
+673 YNAVALPL

-708 RLRRFCSLATN
+708 RLRRFRSLSTN

>member
-1 MRQYHCLMAVANSAV
+1 MAVANSAV

-24 TQFVIEGMTCTACA
+24 TQFIIEGMTCTACA

-55 VNFTTATSLVWHNE
+55 VNFATATSLIWHNE
-69 TVDRA
+69 TADRA
-74 AMRELVASLGFRAVE
+74 AMRELIASLGFRAVE

-103 LARRTIPAL
+103 LARRTVPAL
-112 GIAFVAMATM
+112 AIALVAMATM
-122 FVGFP
+122 FFGFP

-142 WAGWTFHHS
+142 WAGWSFHHS
-151 ARLQILQRS
+151 TRLQILQRS

-227 PSNVHLGDG
+227 PSKVHLDDG
-236 RVLPV
+236 SELPV

-259 TDGRVIEGISEVD
+259 TDGRVVEGISEVD

-281 LVEVAPGAKVAGGVL
+281 PVEVAPGAVIAGGVL

-303 VEATAVGE
+303 VKATAVGE

-333 RLADRVASIFVPMV
+333 RLADRLASIFVPIV

-353 TLVVRLILS
+353 TLAVRLILG
-362 HELSDA
+362 HDFSDA

-412 DSTRS
+412 ESARS

-432 KPTVVKVTALDN
+432 KPTVVKVTALNTD
-444 NSDFLL
+444 SEFLL

-465 RAFSQFSDQT
+465 RAFSQFSNET
-475 ASVGDF
+475 ASVSDF

-492 VDGVEMRVG
+492 VNGVEMRVG
-501 KRTLFEEVP
+501 KRSLFEEVP
-510 ASLQERDVSGTQ
+510 ASLKEPNVSGTQ

-527 GPVAEAAVLVTDEI
+527 GPVAEAAVSVADEI

-558 VVLLSGDSCEVAEKV
+558 VVLLSGDSREVAEEV
-573 ARAIGIDNVIAE
+573 AQVIRINNVIAE
-585 VLPEQ
+585 VLPEE
-590 KRDHVAAMQANGQ
+590 KRDHIAAMQANGQ

-639 LTIMT
+639 LTIMS
-644 NDPRAVADGIVLSR
+644 NDPRAVADGIALSR
-658 KTLRVIKVNLAWAFS
+658 KTLRVIKVNLMWAFS
-673 YNALALPL
+673 YNAVALPL

-708 RLRRFCSLATN
+708 RLRRFRSLSTN

>member
-1 MRQYHCLMAVANSAV
+1 MAVANSAV

-24 TQFVIEGMTCTACA
+24 TQFIIEGMTCTACA

-45 SDVEGVLDAR
+45 SDVDGVLDAR
-55 VNFTTATSLVWHNE
+55 VNFATATSLIWHNE
-69 TVDRA
+69 TADRA
-74 AMRELVASLGFRAVE
+74 AMRELIASLGFRAVE

-103 LARRTIPAL
+103 LARRTVPAL
-112 GIAFVAMATM
+112 AIAFVAMATM
-122 FVGFP
+122 FFGFP

-142 WAGWTFHHS
+142 WAGWSFHHS
-151 ARLQILQRS
+151 TRLQILQRS

-227 PSNVHLGDG
+227 PSKVHLDDG
-236 RVLPV
+236 SELPV

-259 TDGRVIEGISEVD
+259 TDGRVVEGISEVD

-281 LVEVAPGAKVAGGVL
+281 PVEVAPGAVIAGGVL

-303 VEATAVGE
+303 VKATAVGD

-333 RLADRVASIFVPMV
+333 RLADRLASIFVPIV

-353 TLVVRLILS
+353 TLAVRLILG
-362 HELSDA
+362 HDFSDA

-412 DSTRS
+412 ESARS

-432 KPTVVKVTALDN
+432 KPTVVKVTALNTD
-444 NSDFLL
+444 SEFLL

-465 RAFSQFSDQT
+465 RAFSQFSNET
-475 ASVGDF
+475 ASVSDF

-492 VDGVEMRVG
+492 VNGVEMRVG
-501 KRTLFEEVP
+501 KRSLFEEVP
-510 ASLQERDVSGTQ
+510 ASLKEPNVSGTQ

-527 GPVAEAAVLVTDEI
+527 GPVAEAAVSVADEI

-558 VVLLSGDSCEVAEKV
+558 VVLLSGDSREVAEEV
-573 ARAIGIDNVIAE
+573 AQVIRINNVIAE
-585 VLPEQ
+585 VLPEE
-590 KRDHVAAMQANGQ
+590 KRDHIAAMQANGQ

-639 LTIMT
+639 LTIMS
-644 NDPRAVADGIVLSR
+644 NDPRAVADGIALSR
-658 KTLRVIKVNLAWAFS
+658 KTLRVIKVNLMWAFS
-673 YNALALPL
+673 YNAVALPL

-708 RLRRFCSLATN
+708 RLRRFRSLSTN

>member
-1 MRQYHCLMAVANSAV
+1 MAVANSAV

-24 TQFVIEGMTCTACA
+24 TQFIIEGMTCTACA

-55 VNFTTATSLVWHNE
+55 VNFATATSLIWHNE
-69 TVDRA
+69 TVDGD

-89 NGNRAEIQAMTEAT
+89 NGNRSEIQAMTEAT
-103 LARRTIPAL
+103 LARRTVPAL
-112 GIAFVAMATM
+112 AIAFVAMATM
-122 FVGFP
+122 FFGFP

-142 WAGWTFHHS
+142 WAGWSFHRS
-151 ARLQILQRS
+151 TRLQILQRS

-185 ADRTLHFEGAT
+185 ADRTLHFEGAA

-227 PSNVHLGDG
+227 PSKVHLADG
-236 RVLPV
+236 SELPV

-259 TDGRVIEGISEVD
+259 TDGRVVEGISEVD

-281 LVEVAPGAKVAGGVL
+281 PVEVAPGAIIAGGVL

-333 RLADRVASIFVPMV
+333 RLADRLAAIFVPI
-347 VVLAAG
+347 VVLLAVG
-353 TLVVRLILS
+353 TLVLRLILG
-362 HELSDA
+362 HDLSDA

-412 DSTRS
+412 ESTRS

-432 KPTVVKVTALDN
+432 KPTVVKVTAPDN
-444 NSDFLL
+444 NSEFLL

-465 RAFSQFSDQT
+465 WAFSQFSDET
-475 ASVGDF
+475 ASVSDF

-492 VDGVEMRVG
+492 VNGVEMRVG
-501 KRTLFEEVP
+501 KRSLFEEVP
-510 ASLQERDVSGTQ
+510 ASLKEPDVSGTQ
-522 IFLGR
+522 IFFGR
-527 GPVAEAAVLVTDEI
+527 GPVAEAAVSVTDQI

-558 VVLLSGDSCEVAEKV
+558 VVLLSGDSCEVAEEV
-573 ARAIGIDNVIAE
+573 ARTIRINNVIAE
-585 VLPEQ
+585 VLPEE
-590 KRDHVAAMQANGQ
+590 KRDHIAAMQANGQ

-617 LAIADLGIAMQSGT
+617 LALADLGIAMQSGT

-639 LTIMT
+639 LTIMS
-644 NDPRAVADGIVLSR
+644 NDPRAVADGIALSR
-658 KTLRVIKVNLAWAFS
+658 KTLRVIKVNLMWAFS
-673 YNALALPL
+673 YNAVALPL
-681 AIIGSLAPTQ
+681 AIVGSLAPTQ

-708 RLRRFCSLATN
+708 RLRRFRSLSTN

>member
-1 MRQYHCLMAVANSAV
+1 MAVANSAV

-24 TQFVIEGMTCTACA
+24 TQFIIEGMTCTACA

-45 SDVEGVLDAR
+45 SDVDGVLDAR
-55 VNFTTATSLVWHNE
+55 VNFATATSLIWHNE
-69 TVDRA
+69 TADRA
-74 AMRELVASLGFRAVE
+74 AMRELIASLGFRAVE

-103 LARRTIPAL
+103 LARRTVPAL
-112 GIAFVAMATM
+112 AIALVAMATM
-122 FVGFP
+122 FFGFP

-142 WAGWTFHHS
+142 WAGWSFHHS
-151 ARLQILQRS
+151 TRLQILQRS

-227 PSNVHLGDG
+227 PSKVHLDDG
-236 RVLPV
+236 SELPV

-259 TDGRVIEGISEVD
+259 TDGRVVEGISEVD

-281 LVEVAPGAKVAGGVL
+281 PVEVAPGAVIAGGVL

-303 VEATAVGE
+303 VKATAVGE

-333 RLADRVASIFVPMV
+333 RLADRLASIFVPIV

-353 TLVVRLILS
+353 TLAVRLILG
-362 HELSDA
+362 HDFSDA

-412 DSTRS
+412 ESARS

-432 KPTVVKVTALDN
+432 KPTVVKVAALNTD
-444 NSDFLL
+444 SEFLL

-465 RAFSQFSDQT
+465 RAFSQFSNET
-475 ASVGDF
+475 ASVSDF

-492 VDGVEMRVG
+492 VNGVEMRVG
-501 KRTLFEEVP
+501 KRSLFEEVP
-510 ASLQERDVSGTQ
+510 ASLKEPNVSGTQ

-527 GPVAEAAVLVTDEI
+527 GPVAEAAVSVADEI

-558 VVLLSGDSCEVAEKV
+558 VVLLSGDSREVAEEV
-573 ARAIGIDNVIAE
+573 AQVIRINNVIAE
-585 VLPEQ
+585 VLPEE
-590 KRDHVAAMQANGQ
+590 KRDHIAAMQANGQ

-639 LTIMT
+639 LTIMS
-644 NDPRAVADGIVLSR
+644 NDPRAVADGIALSR
-658 KTLRVIKVNLAWAFS
+658 KTLRVIKVNLMWAFS
-673 YNALALPL
+673 YNAVALPL

-708 RLRRFCSLATN
+708 RLRRFRSLSTN

>member
-1 MRQYHCLMAVANSAV
+1 MAVANSAV

-24 TQFVIEGMTCTACA
+24 TQFIIEGMTCTACA

-55 VNFTTATSLVWHNE
+55 VNFATATSLIWHNE

-74 AMRELVASLGFRAVE
+74 AMRDLVTSLGFRAVE
-89 NGNRAEIQAMTEAT
+89 NGNRAEIQATTEAT
-103 LARRTIPAL
+103 LARRAIPAL
-112 GIAFVAMATM
+112 GIAFVAMTTM
-122 FVGFP
+122 FVAFP

-142 WAGWTFHHS
+142 WAGWTFHRS

-212 MRTSGDSLRALADIA
+212 MRTSSDSLSALADIA
-227 PSNVHLGDG
+227 PSKVHLGDG
-236 RVLPV
+236 REIPV

-272 ASQTSGESS
+272 ASQTTGESS
-281 LVEVAPGAKVAGGVL
+281 PVEVAPGAKVAGGVL

-303 VEATAVGE
+303 VEATAIGA

-319 RLVEDAQAGQAPIQ
+319 RLVEEAQSGQAPIQ
-333 RLADRVASIFVPMV
+333 RLADRVASIFVPVV

-353 TLVVRLILS
+353 TLVIRLILG

-373 AVLIVSCPCSLGLA
+373 AVLIVSCPCALGLA

-432 KPTVVKVTALDN
+432 KPIVAKVTAPNN
-444 NSDFLL
+444 NSELLL

-465 RAFSQFSDQT
+465 RAFSQFAEET
-475 ASVGDF
+475 ASVSDF
-481 LNHPGQGITGT
+481 LNHPGQGVTGT

-501 KRTLFEEVP
+501 KRALFEEVP
-510 ASLQERDVSGTQ
+510 ASLKEPDISGTR

-527 GPVAEAAVLVTDEI
+527 GPIAEAAVFVTDEI

-547 AISSLRDLELE
+547 AISSLRDLDLE
-558 VVLLSGDSCEVAEKV
+558 VVLLSGDSLEAAEKV
-573 ARAIGIDNVIAE
+573 ARDIRIDNVIAE
-585 VLPEQ
+585 VLPEE

-644 NDPRAVADGIVLSR
+644 NDPRAVADGIALSR
-658 KTLRVIKVNLAWAFS
+658 KTLRIIKANLAWAFS
-673 YNALALPL
+673 YNAVALPL
-681 AIIGSLAPTQ
+681 AVTGSLAPTQ

-701 LVVTNSL
+701 FVVTNSL
-708 RLRRFCSLATN
+708 RLRRFRSLSTD

>member
-1 MRQYHCLMAVANSAV
+1 
-16 NQTSAKER
+16 
-24 TQFVIEGMTCTACA
+24 
-38 ARIETAL
+38 
-45 SDVEGVLDAR
+45 
-55 VNFTTATSLVWHNE
+55 
-69 TVDRA
+69 
-74 AMRELVASLGFRAVE
+74 
-89 NGNRAEIQAMTEAT
+89 
-103 LARRTIPAL
+103 
-112 GIAFVAMATM
+112 
-122 FVGFP
+122 
-127 GSDWVIAALS
+127 
-137 TVSVW
+137 
-142 WAGWTFHHS
+142 
-151 ARLQILQRS
+151 
-160 LAMDTLVS
+160 
-168 LGTLA
+168 
-173 AWSWSVVVLVSG
+173 
-185 ADRTLHFEGAT
+185 
-196 AIVAF
+196 
-201 VLLGKWWEARA
+201 

-227 PSNVHLGDG
+227 PSKVHLGDG
-236 RVLPV
+236 SEIPV

-259 TDGRVIEGISEVD
+259 TDGRVVEGISEVD

-281 LVEVAPGAKVAGGVL
+281 PVEVAPGAIIAGGVL

-333 RLADRVASIFVPMV
+333 RLADRLASIFVPI
-347 VVLAAG
+347 VVLLAVG
-353 TLVVRLILS
+353 TLVVRLILG
-362 HELSDA
+362 HDLSDA

-432 KPTVVKVTALDN
+432 KPTVVKVTALNN
-444 NSDFLL
+444 NSEFLL

-465 RAFSQFSDQT
+465 RAFSQFSDET
-475 ASVGDF
+475 ASVSDF

-492 VDGVEMRVG
+492 VNGVEMRVG
-501 KRTLFEEVP
+501 KRSLFEEVP
-510 ASLQERDVSGTQ
+510 ASLKEPDVSGTR

-527 GPVAEAAVLVTDEI
+527 GPVAEAAVSVTDEI

-558 VVLLSGDSCEVAEKV
+558 VVLLSGDSCEVAEEV
-573 ARAIGIDNVIAE
+573 ARAIRIDNVIAE
-585 VLPEQ
+585 VLPEE
-590 KRDHVAAMQANGQ
+590 KRDHIAAMQANGQ

-617 LAIADLGIAMQSGT
+617 LAVADLGIAMQSGT

-639 LTIMT
+639 LTIMS
-644 NDPRAVADGIVLSR
+644 NDPRAVADGIALSR
-658 KTLRVIKVNLAWAFS
+658 KTLRVIKVNLMWAFS
-673 YNALALPL
+673 YNAVALPL

-708 RLRRFCSLATN
+708 RLRRFRSLSTN

>member
-1 MRQYHCLMAVANSAV
+1 MAVANSAV

-24 TQFVIEGMTCTACA
+24 TQFIIEGMTCTACA

-55 VNFTTATSLVWHNE
+55 VNFATATSLIWHNE
-69 TVDRA
+69 TADRA
-74 AMRELVASLGFRAVE
+74 AMRELIASLGFRAVE

-103 LARRTIPAL
+103 LARRTVPAL
-112 GIAFVAMATM
+112 AIALVAMATM
-122 FVGFP
+122 FFGFP

-142 WAGWTFHHS
+142 WAGWSFHHS
-151 ARLQILQRS
+151 TRLQILQRS

-227 PSNVHLGDG
+227 PSKVHLDDG
-236 RVLPV
+236 SELPV

-259 TDGRVIEGISEVD
+259 TDGRVVEGISEVD

-281 LVEVAPGAKVAGGVL
+281 PVEVAPGAVIAGGVL
-296 NGAGALV
+296 NGAGSLV
-303 VEATAVGE
+303 VKATAVGE

-333 RLADRVASIFVPMV
+333 RLADRLASIFVPIV

-353 TLVVRLILS
+353 TLAVRLILG
-362 HELSDA
+362 HDFSDA

-412 DSTRS
+412 ESARS

-432 KPTVVKVTALDN
+432 KPTVVKVTALNTD
-444 NSDFLL
+444 SEFLL

-465 RAFSQFSDQT
+465 RAFSQFSNET
-475 ASVGDF
+475 ASVSDF

-492 VDGVEMRVG
+492 VNGVEMRVG
-501 KRTLFEEVP
+501 KRSLFEEVP
-510 ASLQERDVSGTQ
+510 ASLKEPNVSGTQ

-527 GPVAEAAVLVTDEI
+527 GPVAEAAVSVADEI

-558 VVLLSGDSCEVAEKV
+558 VVLLSGDSREVAEEV
-573 ARAIGIDNVIAE
+573 AQVIRINNVIAE
-585 VLPEQ
+585 VLPEE
-590 KRDHVAAMQANGQ
+590 KRDHIAAMQANGQ

-639 LTIMT
+639 LTIMS
-644 NDPRAVADGIVLSR
+644 NDPRAVADGIALSR
-658 KTLRVIKVNLAWAFS
+658 KTLRVIKVNLMWAFS
-673 YNALALPL
+673 YNAVALPL

-708 RLRRFCSLATN
+708 RLRRFRSLSTN

>member
-1 MRQYHCLMAVANSAV
+1 MAVANSAV

-24 TQFVIEGMTCTACA
+24 TQFIIEGMTCTACA

-55 VNFTTATSLVWHNE
+55 VNFATATSLIWHNE

-74 AMRELVASLGFRAVE
+74 AMRDLVASLGFRAVE
-89 NGNRAEIQAMTEAT
+89 NGNRAEIQATTEAA
-103 LARRTIPAL
+103 LARRAIPAL
-112 GIAFVAMATM
+112 GIAFVAMTTM
-122 FVGFP
+122 FVAFP

-142 WAGWTFHHS
+142 WAGWTFHRS

-212 MRTSGDSLRALADIA
+212 MRTSSDSLSALADIA
-227 PSNVHLGDG
+227 PSKVHLGDG
-236 RVLPV
+236 REIPV

-272 ASQTSGESS
+272 ASQTTGESS
-281 LVEVAPGAKVAGGVL
+281 PVEVAPGAKVAGGVL

-303 VEATAVGE
+303 VEATAIGE

-319 RLVEDAQAGQAPIQ
+319 RLVEEAQAGQAPIQ
-333 RLADRVASIFVPMV
+333 RLADRVASIFVPVV

-353 TLVVRLILS
+353 TLVIRLILG

-373 AVLIVSCPCSLGLA
+373 AVLIVSCPCALGLA

-396 GRAAQLGVIVA
+396 GRAAQLGIIVA

-412 DSTRS
+412 DATRS

-432 KPTVVKVTALDN
+432 KPIVAKVTAPNN
-444 NSDFLL
+444 NSELLL

-465 RAFSQFSDQT
+465 RAFSQFSEET
-475 ASVGDF
+475 ASVIDF

-501 KRTLFEEVP
+501 KRALFEEVP
-510 ASLQERDVSGTQ
+510 ASLKEPDISGTR

-527 GPVAEAAVLVTDEI
+527 GPIAEAAVFVTDEI

-547 AISSLRDLELE
+547 AISSLRDLDLE
-558 VVLLSGDSCEVAEKV
+558 VVLLSGDSHEAAEKV
-573 ARAIGIDNVIAE
+573 ARDIRIDNVIAD
-585 VLPEQ
+585 VLPEE

-644 NDPRAVADGIVLSR
+644 NDPRAVADGIALSR
-658 KTLRVIKVNLAWAFS
+658 KTLRIIKANLAWAFS
-673 YNALALPL
+673 YNAVALPL
-681 AIIGSLAPTQ
+681 AVTGSLAPTQ

-701 LVVTNSL
+701 FVVTNSL
-708 RLRRFCSLATN
+708 RLRKFRSLSTD

>member
-1 MRQYHCLMAVANSAV
+1 MAVANSAV

-24 TQFVIEGMTCTACA
+24 TQFIIEGMTCTACA

-55 VNFTTATSLVWHNE
+55 VNFATATSLIWHNE
-69 TVDRA
+69 TVDGD

-89 NGNRAEIQAMTEAT
+89 NGNRSEIQAMTEAT
-103 LARRTIPAL
+103 LKRRTVPAL
-112 GIAFVAMATM
+112 AIAFVAMATM
-122 FVGFP
+122 FFGFP

-142 WAGWTFHHS
+142 WAGWSFHRS
-151 ARLQILQRS
+151 TRLQILQRS

-185 ADRTLHFEGAT
+185 ADRTLHFEGAA

-227 PSNVHLGDG
+227 PSKVHLGDG
-236 RVLPV
+236 SELPV

-259 TDGRVIEGISEVD
+259 TDGRVVEGISEVD

-281 LVEVAPGAKVAGGVL
+281 PVEVAPGAIVAGGVL

-333 RLADRVASIFVPMV
+333 RLADRLAAIFVPI
-347 VVLAAG
+347 VVLLAVG
-353 TLVVRLILS
+353 TLVLRLILG
-362 HELSDA
+362 HDLSDA

-412 DSTRS
+412 ESTRS

-432 KPTVVKVTALDN
+432 KPTVVKVTAPDN
-444 NSDFLL
+444 NSEFLL

-465 RAFSQFSDQT
+465 RAFSQFSDET
-475 ASVGDF
+475 VSVSDF

-492 VDGVEMRVG
+492 VNGVEMRVG
-501 KRTLFEEVP
+501 KRSLFEEVP
-510 ASLQERDVSGTQ
+510 ASLKEPDVSGTQ
-522 IFLGR
+522 IFFGR
-527 GPVAEAAVLVTDEI
+527 GPVAEAAVSVTDQI

-547 AISSLRDLELE
+547 AISSLRDLELD
-558 VVLLSGDSCEVAEKV
+558 VVLLSGDSCEVAEEV
-573 ARAIGIDNVIAE
+573 ARTIRINNVIAE
-585 VLPEQ
+585 VLPEE
-590 KRDHVAAMQANGQ
+590 KRDHIAAMQANGQ

-617 LAIADLGIAMQSGT
+617 LALADLGIAMQSGT

-639 LTIMT
+639 LTIMS
-644 NDPRAVADGIVLSR
+644 NDPRAVADGIALSR
-658 KTLRVIKVNLAWAFS
+658 KTLRVIKVNLMWAFS
-673 YNALALPL
+673 YNAVALPL
-681 AIIGSLAPTQ
+681 AIVGSLAPTQ

-708 RLRRFCSLATN
+708 RLRRFRSLSTN

>member
-1 MRQYHCLMAVANSAV
+1 MAVANSAV

-24 TQFVIEGMTCTACA
+24 TQFIIEGMTCTACA

-45 SDVEGVLDAR
+45 SDVDGVLDAR
-55 VNFTTATSLVWHNE
+55 VNFATATSLIWHNE
-69 TVDRA
+69 TADRA
-74 AMRELVASLGFRAVE
+74 AMRELIASLGFRAVE

-103 LARRTIPAL
+103 LARRTVPAL
-112 GIAFVAMATM
+112 AIALVAMATM
-122 FVGFP
+122 FFGFP

-142 WAGWTFHHS
+142 WAGWSFHHS
-151 ARLQILQRS
+151 TRLQILQRS

-227 PSNVHLGDG
+227 PSKVHLDDG
-236 RVLPV
+236 SELPV

-259 TDGRVIEGISEVD
+259 TDGRVVEGISEVD

-281 LVEVAPGAKVAGGVL
+281 PVEVAPGAVIAGGVL

-303 VEATAVGE
+303 VKATAVGE

-333 RLADRVASIFVPMV
+333 RLADRLASIFVPIV

-353 TLVVRLILS
+353 TLAVRLILG
-362 HELSDA
+362 HDFSDA

-412 DSTRS
+412 ESARS

-432 KPTVVKVTALDN
+432 KPTVVKVTALNTD
-444 NSDFLL
+444 SEFLL

-465 RAFSQFSDQT
+465 RAFSQFSDET
-475 ASVGDF
+475 ASVSDF

-492 VDGVEMRVG
+492 VNGVEMRVG
-501 KRTLFEEVP
+501 KRSLFEEVP
-510 ASLQERDVSGTQ
+510 ASLKEPNVSGTQ

-527 GPVAEAAVLVTDEI
+527 GPVAEAAVSVADEI

-558 VVLLSGDSCEVAEKV
+558 VVLLSGDSCEVAEEV
-573 ARAIGIDNVIAE
+573 AQVIRINNVIAE
-585 VLPEQ
+585 VLPEE
-590 KRDHVAAMQANGQ
+590 KRDHIAAMQANGQ

-639 LTIMT
+639 LTIMS
-644 NDPRAVADGIVLSR
+644 NDPRAVADGIALSR
-658 KTLRVIKVNLAWAFS
+658 KTLRVIKVNLMWAFS
-673 YNALALPL
+673 YNAVALPL

-708 RLRRFCSLATN
+708 RLRRFRSLSTN

>member
-1 MRQYHCLMAVANSAV
+1 MAVANSAV

-24 TQFVIEGMTCTACA
+24 TQFIIEGMTCTACA

-45 SDVEGVLDAR
+45 SDVDGVLDAR
-55 VNFTTATSLVWHNE
+55 VNFATATSLIWHNE
-69 TVDRA
+69 TADRA
-74 AMRELVASLGFRAVE
+74 AMRELIASLGFRAVE

-103 LARRTIPAL
+103 LARRTVPAL
-112 GIAFVAMATM
+112 AIALVAMATM
-122 FVGFP
+122 FFGFP

-142 WAGWTFHHS
+142 WAGWSFHHS
-151 ARLQILQRS
+151 TRLQILQRS

-227 PSNVHLGDG
+227 PSKVHLDDG
-236 RVLPV
+236 SELPV

-259 TDGRVIEGISEVD
+259 TDGRVVEGISEVD

-281 LVEVAPGAKVAGGVL
+281 PVEVAPGAVIAGGVL
-296 NGAGALV
+296 NGAGSLV
-303 VEATAVGE
+303 VKATAVGE

-333 RLADRVASIFVPMV
+333 RLADRLASIFVPIV

-353 TLVVRLILS
+353 TLAVRLILG
-362 HELSDA
+362 HDFSDA

-412 DSTRS
+412 ESARS

-432 KPTVVKVTALDN
+432 KPTVVKVTALNTD
-444 NSDFLL
+444 SEFLL

-465 RAFSQFSDQT
+465 RAFSQFSNET
-475 ASVGDF
+475 ASVSDF

-492 VDGVEMRVG
+492 VNGVEMRVG
-501 KRTLFEEVP
+501 KRSLFEEVP
-510 ASLQERDVSGTQ
+510 ASLKEPNVSGTQ

-527 GPVAEAAVLVTDEI
+527 GPVAEAAVSVADEI

-558 VVLLSGDSCEVAEKV
+558 VVLLSGDSREVAEEV
-573 ARAIGIDNVIAE
+573 AQVIRINNVIAE
-585 VLPEQ
+585 VLPEE
-590 KRDHVAAMQANGQ
+590 KRDHIAAMQANGQ

-639 LTIMT
+639 LTIMS
-644 NDPRAVADGIVLSR
+644 NDPRAVADGIALSR
-658 KTLRVIKVNLAWAFS
+658 KTLRVIKVNLMWAFS
-673 YNALALPL
+673 YNAVALPL

-708 RLRRFCSLATN
+708 RLRRFRSLSTN

>member
-1 MRQYHCLMAVANSAV
+1 MAVANSAV

-24 TQFVIEGMTCTACA
+24 TQFIIEGMTCTACA

-55 VNFTTATSLVWHNE
+55 VNFATATSLIWHNE
-69 TVDRA
+69 TADRA
-74 AMRELVASLGFRAVE
+74 AMRELIASLGFRAVE

-103 LARRTIPAL
+103 LARRTVPAL
-112 GIAFVAMATM
+112 AIALVAMATM
-122 FVGFP
+122 FFGFP

-142 WAGWTFHHS
+142 WAGWSFHHS
-151 ARLQILQRS
+151 TRLQILQRS

-227 PSNVHLGDG
+227 PSKVHLDDG
-236 RVLPV
+236 SELPV

-259 TDGRVIEGISEVD
+259 TDGRVVEGISEVD

-281 LVEVAPGAKVAGGVL
+281 PVEVAPGAVIAGGVL

-303 VEATAVGE
+303 VKATAVGE

-333 RLADRVASIFVPMV
+333 RLADRLASIFVPIV

-353 TLVVRLILS
+353 TLAVRLILG
-362 HELSDA
+362 HDFSDA

-412 DSTRS
+412 ESARS

-432 KPTVVKVTALDN
+432 KPTVVKVTALNTD
-444 NSDFLL
+444 SEFLL

-465 RAFSQFSDQT
+465 RAFSQFSNET
-475 ASVGDF
+475 ASVSDF

-492 VDGVEMRVG
+492 VNGVEMRVG
-501 KRTLFEEVP
+501 KRSLFEEVP
-510 ASLQERDVSGTQ
+510 ASLKEPNVSGTQ

-527 GPVAEAAVLVTDEI
+527 GPVAEAAVSVADEI

-558 VVLLSGDSCEVAEKV
+558 VVLLSGDSREVAEEV
-573 ARAIGIDNVIAE
+573 AQVIRINNVIAE
-585 VLPEQ
+585 VLPEE
-590 KRDHVAAMQANGQ
+590 KRYHIAAMQANGQ

-639 LTIMT
+639 LTIMS
-644 NDPRAVADGIVLSR
+644 NDPRAVADGIALSR
-658 KTLRVIKVNLAWAFS
+658 KTLRVIKVNLMWAFS
-673 YNALALPL
+673 YNAVALPL

-708 RLRRFCSLATN
+708 RLRRFRSLSTN

>member
-1 MRQYHCLMAVANSAV
+1 MAVANSAV

-24 TQFVIEGMTCTACA
+24 TQFIIEGMTCTACA

-55 VNFTTATSLVWHNE
+55 VNFATATSLIWHNE
-69 TVDRA
+69 TADRA
-74 AMRELVASLGFRAVE
+74 AMRELIASLGFRAVE

-103 LARRTIPAL
+103 LARRTVPAL
-112 GIAFVAMATM
+112 AIALVAMATM
-122 FVGFP
+122 FFGFP

-142 WAGWTFHHS
+142 WAGWSFHHS
-151 ARLQILQRS
+151 TRLQILQRS

-227 PSNVHLGDG
+227 PSKVHLDDG
-236 RVLPV
+236 SELPV

-259 TDGRVIEGISEVD
+259 TDGRVVEGISEVD

-281 LVEVAPGAKVAGGVL
+281 PVEVAPGAVIAGGVL

-303 VEATAVGE
+303 VKATAVGE

-333 RLADRVASIFVPMV
+333 RLADRLASIFVPIV

-353 TLVVRLILS
+353 TLAVRLILG
-362 HELSDA
+362 HDFSDA

-412 DSTRS
+412 ESARS

-432 KPTVVKVTALDN
+432 KPTVVKVTALNTD
-444 NSDFLL
+444 SEFLL

-465 RAFSQFSDQT
+465 RAFSQFSDET
-475 ASVGDF
+475 ASVSDF

-492 VDGVEMRVG
+492 VNGVEMRVG
-501 KRTLFEEVP
+501 KRSLFEEVP
-510 ASLQERDVSGTQ
+510 ASLKEPNVSGTQ

-527 GPVAEAAVLVTDEI
+527 GPVAEAAVSVADEI

-558 VVLLSGDSCEVAEKV
+558 VVLLSGDSREVAEEV
-573 ARAIGIDNVIAE
+573 AQVIRINNVIAE
-585 VLPEQ
+585 VLPEE
-590 KRDHVAAMQANGQ
+590 KRDHIAAMQANGQ

-639 LTIMT
+639 LTIMS
-644 NDPRAVADGIVLSR
+644 NDPRAVADGIALSR
-658 KTLRVIKVNLAWAFS
+658 KTLRVIKVNLMWAFS
-673 YNALALPL
+673 YNAVALPL

-708 RLRRFCSLATN
+708 RLRRFRSLSTN

>member
-1 MRQYHCLMAVANSAV
+1 MAVTNSAV

-24 TQFVIEGMTCTACA
+24 TQFIIEGMTCTACA
-38 ARIETAL
+38 ARIQTAL
-45 SDVEGVLDAR
+45 VDVEGVLDAR
-55 VNFTTATSLVWHNE
+55 VNFATATSLIWHNE

-89 NGNRAEIQAMTEAT
+89 NGNRAEIQAMTEAA

-112 GIAFVAMATM
+112 SIAFVAMATM

-127 GSDWVIAALS
+127 GSDWVIGALS

-185 ADRTLHFEGAT
+185 ADRTLHFEGAA

-227 PSNVHLGDG
+227 PSKVHLGDG
-236 RVLPV
+236 RELPV

-259 TDGRVIEGISEVD
+259 TDGRVVEGISEVD

-281 LVEVAPGAKVAGGVL
+281 PVEVAPGAIVAGGVL
-296 NGAGALV
+296 NGVGALV

-333 RLADRVASIFVPMV
+333 RLADRLASIFVPIV
-347 VVLAAG
+347 VILAVG
-353 TLVVRLILS
+353 TLVVRLILG

-432 KPTVVKVTALDN
+432 KPTVVKVTAPNN
-444 NSDFLL
+444 NSEFLL

-465 RAFSQFSDQT
+465 RAFSQFSDET
-475 ASVGDF
+475 ASVTDF

-492 VDGVEMRVG
+492 VNGVEMRVG

-510 ASLQERDVSGTQ
+510 TSLKEPDVSGTQ

-527 GPVAEAAVLVTDEI
+527 GPVAEAGVFVTDEI

-573 ARAIGIDNVIAE
+573 ARAIHINTVIAE
-585 VLPEQ
+585 VLPEE
-590 KRDHVAAMQANGQ
+590 KRDHIAAMQANGQ

-644 NDPRAVADGIVLSR
+644 NDPRAVADGIALSR
-658 KTLRVIKVNLAWAFS
+658 KTLRVIKVNLMWAFS
-673 YNALALPL
+673 YNAVALPL

-708 RLRRFCSLATN
+708 RLRRFRSLSTD

>member
-1 MRQYHCLMAVANSAV
+1 MAVANSAV

-24 TQFVIEGMTCTACA
+24 TQFIIEGMTCTACA

-45 SDVEGVLDAR
+45 SDVDGVLDAR
-55 VNFTTATSLVWHNE
+55 VNFATATSLIWHNE
-69 TVDRA
+69 TADRA
-74 AMRELVASLGFRAVE
+74 AMRELIASLGFRAVE

-103 LARRTIPAL
+103 LARRTVPAL
-112 GIAFVAMATM
+112 AIAFVAMATM
-122 FVGFP
+122 FFGFP

-142 WAGWTFHHS
+142 WAGWSFHHS
-151 ARLQILQRS
+151 TRLQILQRS

-227 PSNVHLGDG
+227 PSKVHLDDG
-236 RVLPV
+236 SELPV

-259 TDGRVIEGISEVD
+259 TDGRVVEGISEVD

-281 LVEVAPGAKVAGGVL
+281 PVEVAPGAVIAGGVL

-303 VEATAVGE
+303 VKATAVGE

-333 RLADRVASIFVPMV
+333 RLADRLASIFVPIV

-353 TLVVRLILS
+353 TLAVRLILG
-362 HELSDA
+362 HDFSDA

-412 DSTRS
+412 ESARS

-432 KPTVVKVTALDN
+432 KPTVVKVTALNTD
-444 NSDFLL
+444 SEFLL

-465 RAFSQFSDQT
+465 RAFSQFSNET
-475 ASVGDF
+475 ASVSDF

-492 VDGVEMRVG
+492 VNGVEMRVG
-501 KRTLFEEVP
+501 KRSLFEEVP
-510 ASLQERDVSGTQ
+510 ASLKEPNVSGTQ

-527 GPVAEAAVLVTDEI
+527 GPVAEAAVSVADEI

-558 VVLLSGDSCEVAEKV
+558 VVLLSGDSREVAEEV
-573 ARAIGIDNVIAE
+573 AQVIRINNVIAE
-585 VLPEQ
+585 VLPEE
-590 KRDHVAAMQANGQ
+590 KRDHIAAMQANGQ

-639 LTIMT
+639 LTIMS
-644 NDPRAVADGIVLSR
+644 NDPRAVADGIALSR
-658 KTLRVIKVNLAWAFS
+658 KTLRVIKVNLMWAFS
-673 YNALALPL
+673 YNAVALPL

-708 RLRRFCSLATN
+708 RLRRFRSLSTN